1 MLLFSEKVRKL
12 WNAWEV
18 RGVILLSL
26 LLQIVLVIFGAQRKY
41 TRRFWVM
48 FLVWS
53 AYLTADWVA
62 TVALGNLANSQRND
76 SKDHSS
82 KPDNLLQAF
91 WTPIL
96 LVHLGGPDTI
106 TAYALEDNELWLRHF
121 NGLVV
126 QIGVAYYVFFL
137 SWSNTA
143 LMFVAIPMFITGII
157 KYGEKTL
164 VLRSSSNQHYKD
176 SLFSTPDLCV
186 EFINYI
192 DNESIIPKDGID
204 PEDHYLVQ
212 AYFLFKKLEFLFAG
226 RVLGNFERGN
236 IYSVIEKKSAGDAF
250 ELVAVQFGF
259 LYDMLYT
266 KATIVYSRLGIF
278 FRCMSL
284 FSYVV
289 ALVIFSII
297 IDVHGFSH
305 IDIFITYLLLAG
317 AVVVEI
323 CAFIILF
330 SSDWTKLWLI
340 KLKTSQYNLI
350 SRTLINHLWKFVSC
364 SHSLL
369 TNHKRWSRSI
379 GQYNMLSACI
389 KDVQATGMGGVV
401 QKIPFIGKLLE
412 YRHLTWD
419 NVNIDFQKTI
429 FDYLKEKGNHLIK
442 DENLLTD
449 SFFKTRNEMLATR
462 GTYALEKFFPSN
474 NRLGWSITEVEYD
487 HSLVIWHIATDLCY
501 HGDLD
506 DVQGDVNKLDP
517 KCKISK
523 CLSDYMLYLLVFCPS
538 MLPKGNSEIRY
549 VHTFDEAKRFFKP
562 RFSKERGRIQ
572 ASKGRHL
579 LLEDARV
586 NQPSLEL
593 VKDKLSVLQDG
604 CKLAMEL
611 QNVELELQ
619 NVEVELELQSVE
631 LESQNVESSEHNYNK
646 WEIISQVW
654 MEMLS
659 YAAQECEWREHGQ
672 QLRKGGEL
680 LTHVCLLMAHFG
692 LSKQYVNLFLL

>member
-1 MLLFSEKVRKL
+1 
-12 WNAWEV
+12 
-18 RGVILLSL
+18 
-26 LLQIVLVIFGAQRKY
+26 
-41 TRRFWVM
+41 M

-62 TVALGNLANSQRND
+62 TVALGNLANSQRNND

-106 TAYALEDNELWLRHF
+106 TSYALEDNELWLRHF

-143 LMFVAIPMFITGII
+143 LMFVAIPMFITGITSM
-157 KYGEKTL
+157 EK
-164 VLRSSSNQHYKD
+164 
-176 SLFSTPDLCV
+176 
-186 EFINYI
+186 
-192 DNESIIPKDGID
+192 
-204 PEDHYLVQ
+204 
-212 AYFLFKKLEFLFAG
+212 
-226 RVLGNFERGN
+226 
-236 IYSVIEKKSAGDAF
+236 
-250 ELVAVQFGF
+250 
-259 LYDMLYT
+259 
-266 KATIVYSRLGIF
+266 RLW
-278 FRCMSL
+278 CS
-284 FSYVV
+284 
-289 ALVIFSII
+289 VIFSII

-305 IDIFITYLLLAG
+305 VDIFITYLLLAG
-317 AVVVEI
+317 AVVVEVY
-323 CAFIILF
+323 AFIVLF

-350 SRTLINHLWKFVSC
+350 LRTLINHLWKFVSC

-369 TNHKRWSRSI
+369 TNRKRWSRSM

-449 SFFKTRNEMLATR
+449 SFFKSRNELLATR

-474 NRLGWSITEVEYD
+474 NRLGWSITEVEYN
-487 HSLVIWHIATDLCY
+487 HSLVIWYIATDLCY

-506 DVQGDVNKLDP
+506 DVQGDANKLDP

-562 RFSKERGRIQ
+562 RFSKERGRIH
-572 ASKGRHL
+572 ASTGRRL

-593 VKDKLSVLQDG
+593 VKDKLFVLQDG
-604 CKLAMEL
+604 CQLAMEL

-619 NVEVELELQSVE
+619 NVKLEL
-631 LESQNVESSEHNYNK
+631 QNVESSEHNYNK

-659 YAAQECEWREHGQ
+659 YAAHECGWREHGQ

-680 LTHVCLLMAHFG
+680 LTHDG
-692 LSKQYVNLFLL
+692 LFSSAPDPCSDFVKKIENDHSFEGDLVIIRIEIS